1 MDINKRERE
10 AVAVPGGTELKS
22 LPKALLH
29 EHLDGGLRPQTL
41 LDLCRARG
49 VQVPAADAPS
59 LARWMQANANSG
71 SLERYLKGFA
81 ITIAAMAT
89 EAACERVAF
98 EAAEDALADGC
109 VLAEFRMAP
118 LLLEPY
124 GLSGEAVEA
133 SNRANVCYFAN
144 DVSNSAKN
152 QHVW

>member
-1 MDINKRERE
+1 MADTKKLP
-10 AVAVPGGTELKS
+10 PGPDFRA

-49 VQVPAADAPS
+49 VEVPTADAES

-98 EAAEDALADGC
+98 EAAEDAAADGC
-109 VLAEFRMAP
+109 VLAEFRLAP
-118 LLLEPY
+118 LLWEQH
-124 GLSGEAVEA
+124 GLSGEAVM
-133 SNRANVCYFAN
+133 
-144 DVSNSAKN
+144 
-152 QHVW
+152 